1 MEGLK
6 AYYLKHGRL
15 ADDNM
20 NIGVG
25 SLDEE
30 LDGSISVSMTYELLS
45 ILICMY
51 VCNVCMYVC
60 IREDRSDTLLLLLS
74 LTA

>member
-30 LDGSISVSMTYELLS
+30 LDGSISVSMTYELIS
-45 ILICMY
+45 ILIS
-51 VCNVCMYVC
+51 MYVC
-60 IREDRSDTLLLLLS
+60 IYLLGKIAPIPYS
-74 LTA
+74 YYFH